1 MPTTSRSTPTS
12 GNSGSP
18 LCARRSA
25 ARRSP
30 PTRGPGHRTSAPP
43 SVSSTPTADA
53 ACQTAP
59 TVDQHSCNPDQHA
72 FRACL
77 SRLPGK
83 RAWPVPRGRRRGN
96 APPLPDW
103 KPVFFLLESRGFD
116 CELYNAAQVKALPGR
131 PKTDR
136 ADSIWLARIT
146 ERGLISSSFV
156 PPEPIRRLRTRTR
169 YRRHLTQARTS
180 EKQRAE
186 KLLEDGHLKLSSVI
200 SDIHGVSGRDMLNT
214 LVTGERDPRVLAQL
228 ARGTMRGKIKRL
240 EEALDCAFFTGEH
253 AAVLAM
259 MLTTIDH
266 YTTQIDSL
274 TAKIEVLAEP
284 YLHQI
289 RQLDEID
296 GVGTIC
302 AQDIIAEI
310 GTDMTVFPT
319 AAHLVSWAKWSPQVK
334 QSAGKRKGS
343 NATGRGNPY
352 LGAALGEVSISAG
365 RTQSFLGAKYR
376 RLARR
381 MPKKKAL
388 VATGNSALT
397 IMHALL
403 SDPAARYTDLGPD
416 YYEQRMHARRQARNH
431 VRSLE
436 RLGYKVT
443 IQAINPDTGE
453 LLATAG

>member
-1 MPTTSRSTPTS
+1 MQDVEDE
-12 GNSGSP
+12 P
-18 LCARRSA
+18 LFTERVAGLDIAKAEAEVTIRVPSD
-25 ARRSP
+25 
-30 PTRGPGHRTSAPP
+30 TRP
-43 SVSSTPTADA
+43 
-53 ACQTAP
+53 
-59 TVDQHSCNPDQHA
+59 
-72 FRACL
+72 
-77 SRLPGK
+77 
-83 RAWPVPRGRRRGN
+83 GRRQQETRTFGTTRRELL
-96 APPLPDW
+96 ALADWLRCWGITKIGMEGTGDYW

-116 CELYNAAQVKALPGR
+116 CDLYNAAQVKALPGR

-136 ADSIWLARIT
+136 ADSIWLAKIA
-146 ERGLISSSFV
+146 ERGMISSSFV
-156 PPEPIRRLRTRTR
+156 PPGDIRRLRTHTR
-169 YRRHLTQARTS
+169 YRRHLTQARTA
-180 EKQRAE
+180 EKQRVE

-200 SDIHGVSGRDMLNT
+200 SDIHGVSGRDMLDA
-214 LVTGERDPRVLAQL
+214 LVTGERDPKVLAQL
-228 ARGTMRGKIKRL
+228 ARGTMRAKIKRL
-240 EEALDCAFFTGEH
+240 EEALECAFFTGEH

-259 MLTTIDH
+259 MLVTIDH
-266 YTTQIDSL
+266 YTTQIEAL
-274 TAKIEVLAEP
+274 TAKIEKLAEP

-296 GVGTIC
+296 GVGQVC

-319 AAHLVSWAKWSPQVK
+319 AAHLVSWARWSPQVK

-352 LGAALGEVSISAG
+352 LSAALGEVSISAG
-365 RTQSFLGAKYR
+365 RTQSFLGARYR
-376 RLARR
+376 RLAKR

-397 IMHALL
+397 IIHALL

-416 YYEQRMHARRQARNH
+416 YHEQRMHVRRQARNH

-443 IQAINPDTGE
+443 VQAINPETGE
-453 LLATAG
+453 PVAAAG